1 MAQINVIGKNG
12 GRFIELDLPEVNP
25 HVLHEVVTWQLA
37 GRRRGTASTKT
48 RAEVSRTGKK
58 MYSQKGTGNA
68 RHGDRS
74 VPTFVGGGVAFG
86 PKPRSYSYTLPRKVR
101 QLGLA
106 MALADRQQQGKLLA
120 VDGFDLDGKT
130 KSFVS
135 WAKTHGLDG
144 SERVLIVTDDE
155 LTRRAARNVAW
166 ATVLPVAGLNVYDIL
181 RHERLVIDAVA
192 LEPAQELEL
201 VPAEGGTVQQ
211 EGGQEGASL

>member
-12 GRFIELDLPEVNP
+12 GRSIELDLPEVNP

-48 RAEVSRTGKK
+48 RGEVSRSGKK

-86 PKPRSYSYTLPRKVR
+86 PKPRSYSYALPRKVR

-130 KSFVS
+130 KSFVA
-135 WAKTHGLDG
+135 WAQQNGLDG

-155 LTRRAARNVAW
+155 LTRRAARNVPW
-166 ATVLPVAGLNVYDIL
+166 ATVLPVAGLNTYDIL

-192 LEPAQELEL
+192 LEPAKHE
-201 VPAEGGTVQQ
+201 VVAEGVQQ
-211 EGGQEGASL
+211 

>member
-1 MAQINVIGKNG
+1 MAQINVIGQNG
-12 GRFIELDLPEVNP
+12 GRSIELDLPEVNP

-106 MALADRQQQGKLLA
+106 MALADRQQSGKLLA
-120 VDGFDLDGKT
+120 VDGFGLDGKT
-130 KSFVS
+130 KGFVQ
-135 WAKTHGLDG
+135 WAKDNGMDG
-144 SERVLIVTDDE
+144 GERVLIVTDDAQ
-155 LTRRAARNVAW
+155 TRLAARNVTW

-192 LEPAQELEL
+192 LEPAQQDL
-201 VPAEGGTVQQ
+201 
-211 EGGQEGASL
+211 QEGAAQ

>member
-1 MAQINVIGKNG
+1 MAQINVIGQNG
-12 GRFIELDLPEVNP
+12 GRSIELDLPEVNP

-106 MALADRQQQGKLLA
+106 MALADRQSSGKLLA
-120 VDGFDLDGKT
+120 VDGFGLDGKT
-130 KSFVS
+130 KGFVT
-135 WAKTHGLDG
+135 WAAANGMDG
-144 SERVLIVTDDE
+144 GERVLIVTDDAQ
-155 LTRRAARNVAW
+155 TRLAARNVAW

-192 LEPAQELEL
+192 LEPAQ
-201 VPAEGGTVQQ
+201 Q
-211 EGGQEGASL
+211 ETQASADQEGAAQ